1 MAPFEEPIRRRTTI
15 PGIEYKTAWTI
26 VAEMGVDRS
35 AFKDVQHWASWA
47 GLCPGNRASGGKRRS
62 GRRRKAN
69 RYIKRA
75 MCQAAGAAAHTRN
88 TYPAAFYR
96 RLPARKG
103 PQKAVLALAHHLL
116 AIAYNVLQR
125 GEEYVEI
132 GGDF

>member
-1 MAPFEEPIRRRTTI
+1 MAPFEEPIRRLTTI

-75 MCQAAGAAAHTRN
+75 MCQAAW
-88 TYPAAFYR
+88 
-96 RLPARKG
+96 
-103 PQKAVLALAHHLL
+103 
-116 AIAYNVLQR
+116 
-125 GEEYVEI
+125 